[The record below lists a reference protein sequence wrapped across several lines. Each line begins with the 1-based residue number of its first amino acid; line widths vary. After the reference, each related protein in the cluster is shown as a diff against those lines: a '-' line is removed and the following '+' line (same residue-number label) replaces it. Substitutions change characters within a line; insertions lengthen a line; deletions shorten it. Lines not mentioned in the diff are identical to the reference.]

1 MSMRGSNYKAFFKP
15 VNSLSIDE
23 RAAMSRIYLT
33 YYDNADEKIFFRDLD
48 AKTEVDILY
57 CEDELIGFS
66 TLLLYDARWLGQ
78 TTHIAYS
85 GDTVVHR
92 EHWGQQALP
101 SAWLRRMGRLSA
113 DNPAI
118 PIYWFLLVKGHRT
131 YRFLPSFA
139 REFYPSPGIE
149 LPDLKLFAGQLA
161 AKKFEKDYNPAT
173 GIVEFERSLGN
184 LKKEVAY
191 PSERELNNPAVR
203 FFLEKNPD
211 YLKGH
216 ELVCLCRVASDNL
229 KPFARRIF
237 EAGMN
242 LEKRP

>member
-1 MSMRGSNYKAFFKP
+1 MQRSNYKAIFKP
-15 VNSLSIDE
+15 IESLGNDE
-23 RAAMSRIYLT
+23 RLAMARLYLT
-33 YYDNADEKIFFRDLD
+33 YYDNADEEMFFRDLD

-66 TLLLYDARWLGQ
+66 TLFLYDTEWLGQ

-92 EHWGQQALP
+92 AHWGQQAIP

-113 DNPAI
+113 NNPSI

-139 REFYPSPGIE
+139 YEFHPVPNAE
-149 LPDLKLFAGQLA
+149 HPNLKLFADQLA
-161 AKKFEKDYNPAT
+161 IEKFGKDYNPAT
-173 GIVEFERSLGN
+173 GIVEFEHSLGN
-184 LKKEVAY
+184 LKEEFAY
-191 PSERELNNPAVR
+191 PSERELKNPAAR
-203 FFLEKNPD
+203 FFLEKNPS

-242 LEKRP
+242 LEK